1 MKDYCGKIVRA
12 LGLYFIEIF
21 INLFDSYVN
30 TQFKEGI
37 VFVLKA

>member
-21 INLFDSYVN
+21 GFN
-30 TQFKEGI
+30 KERSRRRSRGRSST
-37 VFVLKA
+37 A